1 MPKAQAPIVKLSFY
15 ENNNLITKERAD
27 MTLILV
33 NLVLMVLLIAATAF
47 FVAAEFAIVKVRDSR
62 IEQLIQ
68 EGNKRAEPVKK
79 VIHNLDGYLSACQLG
94 ITLTAL
100 ALGWIGEPAV
110 SNVIKPVIHYLG
122 LPAAVVTGLSF
133 IIGFATISFLHV
145 VVGELAPKTLA
156 IQRAEQVTIAVAPT
170 LIWFYK
176 VMYPA
181 IWVLNGSARNI
192 IKFVGLQ
199 PVSEHH
205 QIHSEEEIRMIL
217 LQSHEGGEITQT
229 ELQLARNSLHF
240 ADRVAGEIMV
250 PRTDMVC
257 LYTNLSWEENLKI
270 ITSEKYARYPVCDGN
285 KDHIIGFV
293 NTKDLC
299 FSGLTNLNMLNL
311 EGFLK
316 QALRKA
322 MVVTELTPIDEI
334 LKKMQKK
341 RLQMAIVQDEYGGT
355 AGLLTI
361 EDILEEIVGEIQ
373 DEHDDEQQ
381 PIEPLGGNRY
391 SLDARLPISDFNLEF
406 NLDLKTKGVFT
417 LAGWFLEESHRP
429 PEKDQTVRYKNVQFT
444 ISEIDKST
452 IRRIE
457 MAYLQES

>member
-1 MPKAQAPIVKLSFY
+1 MII
-15 ENNNLITKERAD
+15 LIT
-27 MTLILV
+27 
-33 NLVLMVLLIAATAF
+33 ATAF
-47 FVAAEFAIVKVRDSR
+47 FVTTEFAMVKVRDSR

-68 EGNKRAEPVKK
+68 EGNKRAESVRK
-79 VIHNLDGYLSACQLG
+79 VIYNLDGYLSACQLG

-100 ALGWIGEPAV
+100 GLGWIGEPAV
-110 SNVIKPVIHYLG
+110 SNVIEPVIHYLG
-122 LPAAVVTGLSF
+122 LPVAVTQGLSF
-133 IIGFATISFLHV
+133 IIGFATITFLHV

-156 IQRAEQVTIAVAPT
+156 IQRAEQVTLAVSST

-181 IWVLNGSARNI
+181 IWLLNGSARYI
-192 IKFVGLQ
+192 IKLIGLQ
-199 PVSEHH
+199 VVSEHH

-217 LQSHEGGEITQT
+217 LQSHKGGEITQT

-240 ADRVAGEIMV
+240 ADRVAAEIMV
-250 PRTDMVC
+250 PRPDMVC

-270 ITSEKYARYPVCDGN
+270 ITEEKYARYPVCDGD
-285 KDHIIGFV
+285 KDYIIGFV

-299 FSGLTNLNMLNL
+299 FSGLTDLNMLNL

-334 LKKMQKK
+334 LKKMQKN

-355 AGLLTI
+355 AGLLTL

-373 DEHDDEQQ
+373 DEHDEERQL
-381 PIEPLGGNRY
+381 IESLGGNRY
-391 SLDARLPISDFNLEF
+391 SLDARLPIADFNLEF
-406 NLDLKTKGVFT
+406 DLDLKAKGVYT
-417 LAGWFLEESHRP
+417 LAGWFQEESHRT
-429 PEKDQTVRYKNVQFT
+429 PEKGQTVRYKNLQFS
-444 ISEIDKST
+444 ISEIDKNT

-457 MAYLQES
+457 MTFFRNHDHSNSGFSEF

>member
-1 MPKAQAPIVKLSFY
+1 MV
-15 ENNNLITKERAD
+15 
-27 MTLILV
+27 LV
-33 NLVLMVLLIAATAF
+33 NLIIMAFLITATAF
-47 FVAAEFAIVKVRDSR
+47 FVVAEFAIVKVRESR

-68 EGNKRAEPVKK
+68 EGNSRAKSVKK

-100 ALGWIGEPAV
+100 GLGWIGEPAV
-110 SNVIKPVIHYLG
+110 AAVIEPTIHYLD
-122 LPAAVVTGLSF
+122 LPPSITEGLSF
-133 IIGFATISFLHV
+133 LIAFTTITFLHV

-156 IQRAEQVTIAVAPT
+156 IQRSEQVTLALAPS

-181 IWVLNGSARNI
+181 IWALNGSARFLV
-192 IKFVGLQ
+192 KLVGLDV
-199 PVSEHH
+199 VSEHH
-205 QIHSEEEIRMIL
+205 QILSEEEIRMIL
-217 LQSHEGGEITQT
+217 IQSHEGGEITQT

-240 ADRVAGEIMV
+240 ADRVAAEVMV

-270 ITSEKYARYPVCDGN
+270 ITEEKYARYPVCDGD
-285 KDHIIGFV
+285 KDRIIGFI

-299 FSGLTNLNMLNL
+299 FSGLKDLNL
-311 EGFLK
+311 LSMEGFLK
-316 QALRKA
+316 QALRKV

-334 LKKMQKK
+334 LKRMQKYH
-341 RLQMAIVQDEYGGT
+341 LQLAIVADEFGGT

-373 DEHDDEQQ
+373 DEHDEERNI
-381 PIEPLGGNRY
+381 IEDIGNGKY
-391 SLDARLPISDFNLEF
+391 SIDARIPIADFNLEF
-406 NLDLKTKGVFT
+406 DLNLEAKGVFT
-417 LAGWFLEESHRP
+417 LGGWFLEESHKRP
-429 PEKDQTVRYKNVQFT
+429 EQGQSISYKDMEFT
-444 ISEIDKST
+444 ISKMENST

-457 MAYLQES
+457 LYIK